1 MGGKAKQFLKSLT
14 QDEKEYNVTK
24 EELEMN
30 DKDLINDI
38 EKYRAIISDSCKK
51 SVTTINLLQ
60 DTGYTGDTSLLK
72 KKFASI
78 KLAHKLLSNPDSIDD
93 NLLKSTAFG
102 MSLTGI
108 NPTFFKVIGSS
119 KGIAKDEKYNA
130 GEMIELMDSG
140 LNNPNSTITIIDR
153 NSNASVIFQL
163 KVKKGEEDPK
173 EIQISCKPNG
183 NTQATLEIEK
193 SK

>member
-1 MGGKAKQFLKSLT
+1 
-14 QDEKEYNVTK
+14 
-24 EELEMN
+24 
-30 DKDLINDI
+30 
-38 EKYRAIISDSCKK
+38 
-51 SVTTINLLQ
+51 
-60 DTGYTGDTSLLK
+60 
-72 KKFASI
+72 
-78 KLAHKLLSNPDSIDD
+78 
-93 NLLKSTAFG
+93 
-102 MSLTGI
+102 
-108 NPTFFKVIGSS
+108 
-119 KGIAKDEKYNA
+119 
-130 GEMIELMDSG
+130 MIELMDSG